1 MADVKLDLLPTVDQ
15 VNSPNAGKIIVPREG
30 LMAHFDDSTED
41 KWAVAWFRDP
51 ACKVSY
57 NRLYLDNG
65 DVVSICSMMKR
76 AYHAGLCLGGN
87 ANSRYYGL
95 SAATDPKHKVTD
107 KQFESMVEDA
117 VRIFRAHKWKP
128 SEVTTRIVGHDE
140 KAIYGPENTNIKS
153 LWGKL
158 GRKIDPTG
166 LDKKK
171 PVLDMERFRITVG
184 LRLNG

>member
-1 MADVKLDLLPTVDQ
+1 MPALELLPTIVQ
-15 VNSPNAGKIIVPREG
+15 VNSPHSGDVIGKREG
-30 LMAHFDDSTED
+30 VMIHFDDSTED
-41 KWAVAWFRDP
+41 KWAIAWFRDP

-65 DVVSICSMMKR
+65 DVASICSMTRR

-95 SAATDPKHKVTD
+95 SAATDARHPVTQ
-107 KQFESMVEDA
+107 KQFESMVKDATLLFRYHGWRKED
-117 VRIFRAHKWKP
+117 
-128 SEVTTRIVGHDE
+128 VTSRIVGHDE
-140 KAIYGPENTNIKS
+140 KAIFGPENTSNKK

-166 LDKKK
+166 LDKTH
-171 PVLDMERFRITVG
+171 PIINIQGFRAAVA
-184 LRLNG
+184 LSL